1 MMCWIVIVLAV
12 FVHMSGAVVP
22 LPRKVVL
29 NGDNLEILRLDI
41 MSAAVR
47 VSNNVKEMAD
57 RVEDALARHGAKLD
71 EVRADLQRSNIA
83 AAAALDRQ
91 ATRMDLV
98 EAVLSEL
105 VNATMFQIDIRP
117 LIKGIESVVQNA
129 GLEARSAAGAA
140 KEAAAAANETRTAVK
155 AAVAASPSTKSAP
168 APGWDDVQYWWQWW
182 KATWYTPIS
191 LFCLGFALYQAPN
204 RVHTVG
210 FFAAGFFFHPY
221 LGGVTLLLVC
231 LRYSSRC
238 CRSTRRWIYM
248 TPCGCYFCPRAEAE
262 AERDIELGGMAMG
275 RTPSR
280 RVRAGAGIMNST
292 MYESAMEE
300 TLPPIGF
307 WAYAKSW
314 FNPFFQ
320 YSPLGARNSFIV
332 WYV

>member
-1 MMCWIVIVLAV
+1 
-12 FVHMSGAVVP
+12 
-22 LPRKVVL
+22 VVL

-41 MSAAVR
+41 MSAEVR

-91 ATRMDLV
+91 AARMDLV

-105 VNATMFQIDIRP
+105 VNATMFQIDVRP
-117 LIKGIESVVQNA
+117 LINGIESVVRNA

-140 KEAAAAANETRTAVK
+140 KEAAVAANETREAVK
-155 AAVAASPSTKSAP
+155 VAVAAAPSAKAAP
-168 APGWDDVQYWWQWW
+168 TPGWDDVQYWWQWW

-231 LRYSSRC
+231 LRYSSKC

-248 TPCGCYFCPRAEAE
+248 TPCGRYFCPRAAAE

-300 TLPPIGF
+300 TPPPVGF